1 MEIES
6 YRNRHPN
13 EQLSKK
19 LTVLVWVVSVAV
31 LGLVVLMRQIK
42 IDLPGEISFALLPP
56 FHAVLNT
63 LAAISLIMAVKAIR
77 KGRVSLHRKWIY
89 FALGCSLLFLL
100 SYVLYHFTTAESIYG
115 DIDGDGS
122 LSASE
127 EEKAGFGRTIYLV
140 LLLSHILL
148 AALSLPFI
156 LMTFVYGFTNQ
167 FPKHRKLAR
176 IIYPVWLYVAVTGP
190 VVYLLLRPYY

>member
-6 YRNRHPN
+6 YRNRRPN

-31 LGLVVLMRQIK
+31 LGLVVLMRQVK
-42 IDLPGEISFALLPP
+42 IDLPGNISLALLPP

-63 LAAISLIMAVKAIR
+63 IAAISLIMAVKAIR

-89 FALGCSLLFLL
+89 FALGCSLIFLL
-100 SYVLYHFTTAESIYG
+100 SYVCYHFTTMETRYGGEGWAKKIYYF
-115 DIDGDGS
+115 I
-122 LSASE
+122 L
-127 EEKAGFGRTIYLV
+127 I
-140 LLLSHILL
+140 SHVSL
-148 AALSLPFI
+148 AALSFPFI
-156 LMTFVYGFTNQ
+156 LLTFVYGFTSQ
-167 FPKHRKLAR
+167 FAKHRKLAR
-176 IIYPVWLYVAVTGP
+176 IIFPVWLYVAVTGP

>member
-1 MEIES
+1 MDLET
-6 YRNRHPN
+6 YTNRSPN
-13 EQLSKK
+13 EQLAKK
-19 LTVLVWVVSVAV
+19 LTILVWIVSVAV
-31 LGLVVLMRQIK
+31 LSLVVLMRQVK
-42 IDLPGEISFALLPP
+42 IDLPEGINLALLPP

-63 LAAISLIMAVKAIR
+63 LAALSLIMAVRSIK
-77 KGRVSLHRKWIY
+77 KGRVTLHRRWVY
-89 FALGCSLLFLL
+89 FAFGCSFLFLL
-100 SYVLYHFTTAESIYG
+100 SYVLYHFTTPESIYG

-122 LSASE
+122 LSSDE
-127 EEKAGFGRTIYLV
+127 EDKAGFGRTIYLV

-148 AALSLPFI
+148 AALSFPFI